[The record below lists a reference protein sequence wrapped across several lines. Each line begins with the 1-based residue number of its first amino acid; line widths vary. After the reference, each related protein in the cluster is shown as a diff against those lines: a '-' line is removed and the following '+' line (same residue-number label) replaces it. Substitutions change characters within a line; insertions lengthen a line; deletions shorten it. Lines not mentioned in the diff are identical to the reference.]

1 MFIDLDESD
10 ALCVCFVCVRSGW
23 DDGSS
28 FRDKWII
35 HFRGRTSKRNL
46 EWRGMRFQLLMT
58 VWVLQV
64 RMVMMVM
71 TDATRVGMDRGS
83 RGSKAVDVERV
94 KHSELA
100 TPEVKDASR
109 ARIPTGKTKYTPFPK
124 RKGTR
129 AWAIAESL
137 LLIHGAEDEVLDP
150 ASGHRVGADAQVYY
164 MLCFYRAS
172 QYIRTS

>member
-1 MFIDLDESD
+1 
-10 ALCVCFVCVRSGW
+10 
-23 DDGSS
+23 
-28 FRDKWII
+28 
-35 HFRGRTSKRNL
+35 
-46 EWRGMRFQLLMT
+46 
-58 VWVLQV
+58 
-64 RMVMMVM
+64 MVMMVM

-109 ARIPTGKTKYTPFPK
+109 ARVVPSGKTKYTPFPK

-137 LLIHGAEDEVLDP
+137 LLHGALDEG
-150 ASGHRVGADAQVYY
+150 SRHRSWSSS
-164 MLCFYRAS
+164 RS
-172 QYIRTS
+172 